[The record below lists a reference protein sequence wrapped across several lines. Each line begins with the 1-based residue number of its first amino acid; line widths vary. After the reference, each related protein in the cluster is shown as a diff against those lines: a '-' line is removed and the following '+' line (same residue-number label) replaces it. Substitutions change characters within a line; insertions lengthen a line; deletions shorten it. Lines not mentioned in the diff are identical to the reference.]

1 MKNSRKN
8 FKKVKA
14 TKSGY
19 LADGAFIPNDESN
32 RHYQELKEWIDNG
45 GIVEPELSTEELK
58 TIKCQEVESFRK
70 LQQFKPVKYKN
81 SEFSA
86 SEMARQNILGSIVTL
101 SNSAK
106 KYWRD
111 NDNNTHNFCSK
122 NFKELAEIISQR
134 DTELYLTEAEIK
146 TKINKS
152 RSVKTLTS
160 LKIDELWKSK
170 TEKI

>member
-1 MKNSRKN
+1 MKNSKKN
-8 FKKVKA
+8 FSKVKA

-19 LADGAFIPNDESN
+19 MADGAFIPNDESN
-32 RHYQELKEWIDNG
+32 RHYQELKEWIDKG
-45 GIVEPELSTEELK
+45 GVVEPELNAEELK
-58 TIKCQEVESFRK
+58 TIKCQEVERFRK

-86 SEMARQNILGSIVTL
+86 SEMARQNILGSIITL

-111 NDNNTHNFCSK
+111 NSNNSHDFCSN

-134 DTELYLTEAEIK
+134 DTELYLIETELK

-152 RSVKTLTS
+152 RSVKTLES
-160 LKIDELWKSK
+160 LKVDELWKSK
-170 TEKI
+170 AEKI

>member
-1 MKNSRKN
+1 MKNNKKN
-8 FKKVKA
+8 FNKVKA

-19 LADGAFIPNDESN
+19 MADGAFIPNDESN
-32 RHYQELKEWIDNG
+32 RHYQELKEWIDKG
-45 GIVEPELSTEELK
+45 GFVEPELNSEELK
-58 TIKCQEVESFRK
+58 IIKFQEVESFRK

-101 SNSAK
+101 SNSTK

-111 NDNNTHNFCSK
+111 NDNNPHNFCSK

>member
-1 MKNSRKN
+1 M
-8 FKKVKA
+8 
-14 TKSGY
+14 
-19 LADGAFIPNDESN
+19 ADGAFIPNDESN
-32 RHYQELKEWIDNG
+32 RHYQELKDWIDKG
-45 GIVEPELSTEELK
+45 GVVEPELSAEELK

-70 LQQFKPVKYKN
+70 SQQFKPVKYKN

-101 SNSAK
+101 SNSTK

-111 NDNNTHNFCSK
+111 NGNNSHNFCSK

-134 DTELYLTEAEIK
+134 DTELYLIETELK

-152 RSVKTLTS
+152 RSVKALES
-160 LKIDELWKSK
+160 LKVDELWKSK
-170 TEKI
+170 AEKI